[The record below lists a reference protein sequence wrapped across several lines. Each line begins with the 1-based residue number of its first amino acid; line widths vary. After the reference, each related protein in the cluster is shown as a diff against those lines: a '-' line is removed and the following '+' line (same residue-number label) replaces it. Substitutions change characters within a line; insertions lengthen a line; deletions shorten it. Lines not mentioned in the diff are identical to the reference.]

1 MRRDWRS
8 TDWLLL
14 ARDGTPLQRT
24 RVELTERRG
33 DWIALADVSPA
44 FREAIVVSEDKRF
57 YAHSGVDWRGIAG
70 AAWGNLWNERTRG
83 ASTVTMQLAGLL
95 SDTPRR
101 SGQRS
106 LPQKAAQAMNALRL
120 ERGWRKDQILEAYL
134 NLVPFRGETV
144 GLDAMS
150 HALFGKAPSGLDVRE
165 SAVAAALVR
174 APNASAAKVA
184 ERACR
189 ILRDLRAAQPCESLD
204 GYVRFVTSAPP
215 GAARDGGEALA
226 PHFARRVAAEV
237 KPGAGARVRSTLD
250 APLQRF
256 ARDTLTRALAELNA
270 PAHRRH
276 VQDGAVVVIDNATG
290 EIRAW
295 VGSSGALSAARDVD
309 AVLAPRQAGST
320 LKPFLYA
327 QALDERRL
335 TAASLLDDAP
345 IDLAAGGGLYIPQN
359 YDKHFKGWVSVRT
372 ALGGSLNVP
381 AVRTLVLV
389 TPHRFARTLTALGL
403 PLAEEGDYYG
413 FSLALG
419 SADVTLLSLAN
430 AYRALANGGVARA
443 TLDVPGGS
451 GSRNGNGN
459 GNDAVTSAPFAP
471 TVSKS
476 KVGASAVFPRAVS
489 TKAEPAKPV
498 PTAALSPTSASTSTA
513 GKPAAHAAAGTR
525 VFSEAA
531 AYIVTDILA
540 DNNARV
546 RTFGFD
552 SPLAT
557 RFFSAVKTG
566 TSKDMRDNWALG
578 YTSRYTVGVWVGNA
592 DGSPMW
598 DVSGVTGAAP
608 VWAAIVGYLH
618 RDLAS
623 RAPRPPARRRRAA
636 PRRVRTRRRARAP
649 RVVHRRHRARHG
661 APRRARDRR
670 RGRRRPAARA
680 AFDRRADRRHDLRD
694 RSGHPAEAP
703 ANLVRARGGAR
714 GALLV
719 AARRQ
724 GDRPRRAPRVDAVA
738 GIAPARARRRARQRR
753 RRGRLR
759 GARRVREDG
768 GPTEAVRRP
777 ARAAQAARAHSA
789 SRNCSSAAFILWIAA
804 SGNSITSF
812 ATKPPCSS
820 VKCTSSSSATSHRP
834 RRSSPSAD
842 ASEPGG
848 TNVGRRNVSRRSSCS
863 NTLCTHAPTSRLA
876 MSDSASSSMS
886 SVASS

>member
-1 MRRDWRS
+1 MKHAVSSRRARIARRALFAVALAAPIVAHALPGYDEVRRDWRS
-8 TDWLLL
+8 SDWVLL

-24 RVELTERRG
+24 RVDLAERRG
-33 DWIALADVSPA
+33 DWVALADVSPA

-57 YAHSGVDWRGIAG
+57 HVHSGVDWRGIAG

-95 SDTPRR
+95 SDTPHR

-106 LPQKAAQAMNALRL
+106 LPQKATQAVNALRL
-120 ERGWRKDQILEAYL
+120 ERTWRKDQILEAYL

-144 GLDAMS
+144 GLAALS
-150 HALFGKAPSGLDVRE
+150 QTLFGKAPSGLDARE
-165 SAVAAALVR
+165 AAVAAALVR
-174 APNASAAKVA
+174 APNAPAAKVA

-189 ILRDLRAAQPCESLD
+189 ILRDMRAAQPCASLD
-204 GYVRFVTSAPP
+204 GFVQLATARTT
-215 GAARDGGEALA
+215 AATRDDDALA

-237 KPGAGARVRSTLD
+237 RPGAGARVRSTLD

-256 ARDTLTRALAELNA
+256 ARDTLTRALTELNA
-270 PAHRRH
+270 PAHRRN
-276 VQDGAVVVIDNATG
+276 VQDGAVVVLDNASG

-295 VGSSGALSAARDVD
+295 VGSSGALSGARDVD

-327 QALDERRL
+327 QAIDEKRL

-345 IDLAAGGGLYIPQN
+345 LDLAAGGGLYIPQN
-359 YDKHFKGWVSVRT
+359 YDKHFKGWVSVRS

-389 TPHRFARTLTALGL
+389 TPHRFARTLKALGL

-430 AYRALANGGVARA
+430 AYRALADGGVARA
-443 TLDVPGGS
+443 TADLP
-451 GSRNGNGN
+451 
-459 GNDAVTSAPFAP
+459 
-471 TVSKS
+471 
-476 KVGASAVFPRAVS
+476 
-489 TKAEPAKPV
+489 
-498 PTAALSPTSASTSTA
+498 AST
-513 GKPAAHAAAGTR
+513 PRPAGTR

-531 AYIVTDILA
+531 SYVVTDILA

-566 TSKDMRDNWALG
+566 TSKDMRDNWAVG

-592 DGSPMW
+592 DGSSMW

-623 RAPRPPARRRRAA
+623 RPPRPPAGVASRRITFERDVEPARTEWFLDGTALDTVRLAAPVTPGPGSPRAPLTIGAPTDGTIFAIDPDIPPRNQRIWFERSAGRAA
-636 PRRVRTRRRARAP
+636 RFSWRLDGRAIGHGDRVAWAP
-649 RVVHRRHRARHG
+649 WPGRHRLELVDTRGNVADAVSFEVRG
-661 APRRARDRR
+661 AFAK
-670 RGRRRPAARA
+670 PA
-680 AFDRRADRRHDLRD
+680 
-694 RSGHPAEAP
+694 GKPPAE
-703 ANLVRARGGAR
+703 R
-714 GALLV
+714 
-719 AARRQ
+719 
-724 GDRPRRAPRVDAVA
+724 
-738 GIAPARARRRARQRR
+738 
-753 RRGRLR
+753 
-759 GARRVREDG
+759 
-768 GPTEAVRRP
+768 
-777 ARAAQAARAHSA
+777 
-789 SRNCSSAAFILWIAA
+789 
-804 SGNSITSF
+804 
-812 ATKPPCSS
+812 
-820 VKCTSSSSATSHRP
+820 
-834 RRSSPSAD
+834 
-842 ASEPGG
+842 
-848 TNVGRRNVSRRSSCS
+848 
-863 NTLCTHAPTSRLA
+863 
-876 MSDSASSSMS
+876 
-886 SVASS
+886 